1 MNREKEIYRITLW
14 GSVVNISLTAFK
26 FVAGILG
33 CSAAMI
39 ADAVHSLSD
48 LLTDVIV
55 LVFVKIGNK
64 PADGDHNYG
73 HGKYETLATLIVGLS
88 LLAVGGK
95 LLADGVNKIM
105 AAIGGEV
112 LNTPGWIAFAA
123 AIASIVI
130 KEVLFQVTV
139 KVGRKTKSDAVVA
152 NAWHHRTDALSS
164 IGTAIGIG
172 GAVFLGQ
179 KWAILDPIAAA
190 VVSIFII
197 IAAVKILLPA
207 LNQLMD
213 KSLPADEEEK
223 IRAIVAEDPELSDL
237 HHLRTRHVGNVHSIE
252 MHVRMPG
259 DVTLDIA
266 HKHSMDLEARIR
278 EELGPESIV
287 NIHIEPLKVDGK
299 YRCE

>member
-1 MNREKEIYRITLW
+1 MERTKEIYRITLW
-14 GSVVNISLTAFK
+14 GGFANLVLVALK
-26 FVAGILG
+26 FVAGVLG
-33 CSAAMI
+33 ASAAMI

-123 AIASIVI
+123 AIVSIVI
-130 KEVLFQVTV
+130 KEVLFQVPV
-139 KVGRKTKSDAVVA
+139 KAGRKTKSDAVVA

>member
-1 MNREKEIYRITLW
+1 MERTKEIYRITLW
-14 GSVVNISLTAFK
+14 GGFANLVLVALK
-26 FVAGILG
+26 FVAGVLG
-33 CSAAMI
+33 ASAAMI

-123 AIASIVI
+123 SIVSIVI
-130 KEVLFQVTV
+130 KEVLFQVTL

-213 KSLPADEEEK
+213 KSLPADEEAK

-278 EELGPESIV
+278 EDLGPESIV

>member
-1 MNREKEIYRITLW
+1 MERTKEIYRITLW
-14 GSVVNISLTAFK
+14 GGFANLVLVALK
-26 FVAGILG
+26 FVAGVLG
-33 CSAAMI
+33 ASAAMI

-105 AAIGGEV
+105 ASIGGEV

-123 AIASIVI
+123 AIVSIVI

-207 LNQLMD
+207 LNQLMG

>member
-1 MNREKEIYRITLW
+1 
-14 GSVVNISLTAFK
+14 
-26 FVAGILG
+26 
-33 CSAAMI
+33 
-39 ADAVHSLSD
+39 
-48 LLTDVIV
+48 
-55 LVFVKIGNK
+55 
-64 PADGDHNYG
+64 
-73 HGKYETLATLIVGLS
+73 
-88 LLAVGGK
+88 
-95 LLADGVNKIM
+95 M

-123 AIASIVI
+123 AIVSIVI

>member
-1 MNREKEIYRITLW
+1 MERTKEIYRITLL
-14 GSVVNISLTAFK
+14 GGLANLVLVLVK
-26 FVAGILG
+26 FVAGVLG
-33 CSAAMI
+33 ASAAMV

-88 LLAVGGK
+88 LLVVGGK
-95 LLADGVNKIM
+95 LLADGVNKIV

-112 LNTPGWIAFAA
+112 LHTPGWIAFAA
-123 AIASIVI
+123 AIVSIII
-130 KEVLFQVTV
+130 KEVLFQLTV
-139 KVGRKTKSDAVVA
+139 RVGRRTRSDAVIA

-172 GAVFLGQ
+172 GAVFFGQ

-190 VVSIFII
+190 LVSIFII
-197 IAAVKILLPA
+197 VAAVKILLPA
-207 LNQLMD
+207 INQLMD
-213 KSLPADEEEK
+213 KSLPAEEEEK

-237 HHLRTRHVGNVHSIE
+237 HNLRTRQVGNVHSIE

-259 DVTLDIA
+259 DVTLDVA
-266 HKHSMDLEARIR
+266 HKHSMDLEERIK

-287 NIHIEPLKVDGK
+287 NIHVEPIKVDGK

>member
-1 MNREKEIYRITLW
+1 MERTKEIYRITLW
-14 GSVVNISLTAFK
+14 GGFANLVLVALK
-26 FVAGILG
+26 FVAGVLG
-33 CSAAMI
+33 ASAAMI

-123 AIASIVI
+123 AIVSIVI

-190 VVSIFII
+190 VVRIFII

-223 IRAIVAEDPELSDL
+223 IRAIVAEAPELSDL
-237 HHLRTRHVGNVHSIE
+237 HHLRPRHVGNVHSIE

>member
-1 MNREKEIYRITLW
+1 MERTKEIYRITLW
-14 GSVVNISLTAFK
+14 GGFANLVLVALK
-26 FVAGILG
+26 FVAGVLG
-33 CSAAMI
+33 ASAAMI

-123 AIASIVI
+123 AIVSIVI

-223 IRAIVAEDPELSDL
+223 IRAIVAEDPELSDW
-237 HHLRTRHVGNVHSIE
+237 HHRRTRHVGNVHSIE

>member
-1 MNREKEIYRITLW
+1 MERTKEIYIITLW
-14 GSVVNISLTAFK
+14 GGFANLVLVALK
-26 FVAGILG
+26 FVAGVLG
-33 CSAAMI
+33 ASAAMI

-105 AAIGGEV
+105 ASIGGEV

-123 AIASIVI
+123 AIVSIVI

>member
-1 MNREKEIYRITLW
+1 MERTKEIYRITLW
-14 GSVVNISLTAFK
+14 GGFANLVLVALK
-26 FVAGILG
+26 FVAGVLG
-33 CSAAMI
+33 ASAAMI

-95 LLADGVNKIM
+95 LLADGVNKLM

-152 NAWHHRTDALSS
+152 HAWHHRTDALSS

>member
-1 MNREKEIYRITLW
+1 MERTKEIYRITLW
-14 GSVVNISLTAFK
+14 GGFANLVLVALK
-26 FVAGILG
+26 FVAGVLG
-33 CSAAMI
+33 ASAAMI

-105 AAIGGEV
+105 ASIGGEV

-123 AIASIVI
+123 AIVSIVI

-266 HKHSMDLEARIR
+266 YKHSMDLEARIR

>member
-1 MNREKEIYRITLW
+1 MERTKEIYRITLW
-14 GSVVNISLTAFK
+14 GGFANLVLVALK
-26 FVAGILG
+26 FVAGVLG
-33 CSAAMI
+33 ASAAMI

-73 HGKYETLATLIVGLS
+73 HGTYETLATLIVGLS

-105 AAIGGEV
+105 ASIGGEV

-123 AIASIVI
+123 AIVSIVI